1 MNTNVN
7 IEHEK
12 RFLVNTN
19 SWYDP
24 QLSYQ
29 YIIQGYLNPDIRIR
43 IVDNNCGFIT
53 IKKYI
58 DNTSRREYE
67 YQIPLNDCYQLLD
80 DLCYT
85 TIIEKKR
92 YLIKQQNLTWE
103 INQYC
108 KDNAP
113 LVVAEL
119 EVDNIDVFNQIQLPS
134 WINQDVTNDKR
145 YLNYNLSINPYNS
158 WK

>member
-1 MNTNVN
+1 MNINVN

-24 QLSYQ
+24 QLFYQ

-58 DNTSRREYE
+58 NNTSRREYE

-80 DLCYT
+80 DLC
-85 TIIEKKR
+85 
-92 YLIKQQNLTWE
+92 
-103 INQYC
+103 
-108 KDNAP
+108 
-113 LVVAEL
+113 
-119 EVDNIDVFNQIQLPS
+119 
-134 WINQDVTNDKR
+134 
-145 YLNYNLSINPYNS
+145 
-158 WK
+158 